1 MRLFSIYCE
10 GSASIGIILSTTCRV
25 HWTSFSPTICSE
37 LSLCCSTLTLPTK
50 LPANHPDSLHV
61 HTWTETQHQ
70 SQWQISDSCWDAW
83 RISGVW
89 LDKFFFL
96 NLLTTDCELRFCG
109 WTNYKKTPL
118 RTDFSRFSKSFDN
131 MYCRRWN
138 ICNFMLRNII
148 PQFVDAVILAIKC
161 FSTWFFLVSL
171 TFPIFC

>member
-1 MRLFSIYCE
+1 MSCVIKGGSSSTSVISAAFCERLLGHQLFSIYCE

-50 LPANHPDSLHV
+50 LPANHPESLHV

-96 NLLTTDCELRFCG
+96 TYLR
-109 WTNYKKTPL
+109 L
-118 RTDFSRFSKSFDN
+118 IVSSD
-131 MYCRRWN
+131 
-138 ICNFMLRNII
+138 
-148 PQFVDAVILAIKC
+148 FVDGQTTSKLPCAKRFLQIL
-161 FSTWFFLVSL
+161 
-171 TFPIFC
+171 

>member
-1 MRLFSIYCE
+1 MPATSYPVPSPLQFKFFHCLEFLQISFLDTPSVTSSPKGSLTTRLMSCVIKGGSSSTSVISAAFCERLLGHQLFSIYCE

-50 LPANHPDSLHV
+50 LPANHPESLHV

-89 LDKFFFL
+89 LDKFFF
-96 NLLTTDCELRFCG
+96 
-109 WTNYKKTPL
+109 
-118 RTDFSRFSKSFDN
+118 
-131 MYCRRWN
+131 
-138 ICNFMLRNII
+138 
-148 PQFVDAVILAIKC
+148 
-161 FSTWFFLVSL
+161 
-171 TFPIFC
+171 